1 MNRWLDRAHGEAV
14 PCFLLPRVTH
24 FPFDRFPRWKSPHL
38 VRIEHAKFMAII
50 EELRRIRS
58 TDIVVT
64 LRRVRE
70 NKTKKRENASTRR
83 RNELADRKVIIP
95 VR

>member
-1 MNRWLDRAHGEAV
+1 MNEKYGRMNRWLDRAHGEAV

-24 FPFDRFPRWKSPHL
+24 FPFDRFPQWKSLHL
-38 VRIEHAKFMAII
+38 VRIEHAKFMAIV
-50 EELRRIRS
+50 EELSRIRS

-70 NKTKKRENASTRR
+70 KK
-83 RNELADRKVIIP
+83 KMP
-95 VR
+95 VRSEETNWPIAR